1 MKGVREL
8 WAAWVGRL
16 PRPVRL
22 LASFS
27 LLTLALVLGPGLVS
41 RRAAEAPRQG
51 TTRASASAA
60 TADAEWQDYA
70 SIEPFAPASG
80 LGSEAS
86 SAEEDAAALDAGVA
100 STLECII
107 EPNQVVA
114 IGSPVTGR
122 IGSILVDRADVV
134 EAGQPLVQ
142 LDSRVE
148 VAVVAVARARAE
160 MDGQVLASEAAA
172 EMDERKKQR
181 ALQLF
186 ERDVLSLDLKE
197 EAETQAEFSRREL
210 QKAREGRRL
219 AALELKQ
226 ARELLARRT
235 IRSPVS
241 GVVVERLMAAGE
253 VVDEETI
260 LRVAEIDPL
269 LVEVILPSAMFG
281 SIELGT
287 RAAITPDVPGDE
299 VHVAS
304 VTIVDRVIDAASG
317 TFAVRLE
324 LPNPDHTIPGG
335 LHCQVRF
342 LDE

>member
-1 MKGVREL
+1 
-8 WAAWVGRL
+8 
-16 PRPVRL
+16 L
-22 LASFS
+22 LASFF
-27 LLTLALVLGPGLVS
+27 LLTLVLVLGPDLVS
-41 RRAAEAPRQG
+41 HRAAEAPRQG
-51 TTRASASAA
+51 ATRASVRAAAS
-60 TADAEWQDYA
+60 DAGWQEYA
-70 SIEPFAPASG
+70 SIESLAPASG
-80 LGSEAS
+80 PGSAAPD
-86 SAEEDAAALDAGVA
+86 AEGDAAAPDAGAA
-100 STLECII
+100 SMLECII

-122 IGSILVDRADVV
+122 IDSILVDRADLI
-134 EAGQPLVQ
+134 EAGQALVQ

-148 VAVVAVARARAE
+148 VASVAVARARAE
-160 MDGQVLASEAAA
+160 MDGQLLASEAAA

-186 ERDVLSLDLKE
+186 ERDALSLDLKE
-197 EAETQAEFSRREL
+197 EAETQAELSQRQL
-210 QKAREGRRL
+210 QQAREGRQL

-281 SIELGT
+281 SIEPGA

-304 VTIVDRVIDAASG
+304 VTVVDRVIDAASG

-324 LPNPDHTIPGG
+324 LPNPDHGIPGG